1 MKKLFVTS
9 SFLISLICLTSQSLA
24 LPACPSSH
32 PFDNCYG
39 SYTYASGASYEGEWK
54 DNYGH
59 GQGTY
64 NDGKGYKYAGEYKK
78 SKRTGMGIETWTK
91 GKSAGHKYVG
101 EFKNDKRNGQ
111 GTYTYPNGDE
121 YVGGWKDGNKHGQG
135 KYTYANGKVEEG
147 IFKNDEFMYAK
158 KPTSTSNPKIE
169 EYKSFCSEIGFTTG
183 TEKFGECVVEAMKK
197 G

>member
-54 DNYGH
+54 DNHGH
-59 GQGTY
+59 
-64 NDGKGYKYAGEYKK
+64 
-78 SKRTGMGIETWTK
+78 
-91 GKSAGHKYVG
+91 
-101 EFKNDKRNGQ
+101 GQ
-111 GTYTYPNGDE
+111 GTYTYPNGDK

-158 KPTSTSNPKIE
+158 KPTSSPNPKIE
-169 EYKSFCSEIGFTTG
+169 EYKSFCSEIGFTPG